1 MEKWIE
7 SLRNRFTDRRVAPPD
22 GLWKD
27 IQASLVERNIIECRS
42 DSRKRVSFPV
52 LLRRAVAVAA
62 CLAGVVWVGYL
73 LIHNDNYDSYVA
85 DDSGKHYKS
94 VGGST
99 LPSGVLRVKTVDSEN
114 NTVADYSRIV
124 GESNAKQEI
133 LEQDNT
139 AQFTGEDVIA
149 SRDTITNE
157 SETAND
163 DNTESVVVK
172 RRSSHDNQYG
182 NANKRHEGKLFA
194 ASAKKNGG
202 GVGQV
207 SLSVYGSGMASL
219 GSSSGASGVALMASN
234 QYQGSIGSNI
244 VNDEV
249 MLLSTTYVDD
259 DEPSEIKIRH
269 RQPLKVGMAVRF
281 DLGGRWGLDTGMNY
295 SYHFSTMSSDDEFN
309 GYHTEQKLHF
319 VGLPLAVSYN
329 VWGRKNLE
337 VYLSAGGA
345 VEFCVS
351 GKSSTTRSMSDDN
364 TQSYDQDLRDRRPQ
378 WSVNASAG
386 LQYKINDI
394 LGVYLEPGV
403 GYYFDNGS
411 NVSTI
416 YKEKPLNFNFTVGL
430 RFMVR

>member
-1 MEKWIE
+1 MH
-7 SLRNRFTDRRVAPPD
+7 
-22 GLWKD
+22 G
-27 IQASLVERNIIECRS
+27 
-42 DSRKRVSFPV
+42 
-52 LLRRAVAVAA
+52 
-62 CLAGVVWVGYL
+62 
-73 LIHNDNYDSYVA
+73 
-85 DDSGKHYKS
+85 
-94 VGGST
+94 
-99 LPSGVLRVKTVDSEN
+99 
-114 NTVADYSRIV
+114 
-124 GESNAKQEI
+124 
-133 LEQDNT
+133 
-139 AQFTGEDVIA
+139 
-149 SRDTITNE
+149 
-157 SETAND
+157 
-163 DNTESVVVK
+163 
-172 RRSSHDNQYG
+172 
-182 NANKRHEGKLFA
+182 
-194 ASAKKNGG
+194 KKNGG

-295 SYHFSTMSSDDEFN
+295 SYHSSTMSSDNEFN